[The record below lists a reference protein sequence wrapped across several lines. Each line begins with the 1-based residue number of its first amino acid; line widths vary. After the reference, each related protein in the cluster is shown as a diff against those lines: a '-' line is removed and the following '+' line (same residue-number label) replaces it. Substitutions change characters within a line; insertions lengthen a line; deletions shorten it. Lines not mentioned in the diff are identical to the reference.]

1 MRISRAFLISGV
13 PCSLMEF
20 YDTVAREMGIAPTS
34 EIKYD
39 CRKVN
44 IAENIQDGFYEYY
57 SALARETDPSI
68 SENDIKTGITMLLA
82 MSGPKVD
89 MSLPKNAVE
98 VFDGF
103 IETIQN

>member
-1 MRISRAFLISGV
+1 MKIVIPNKAYG
-13 PCSLMEF
+13 LMEF
-20 YDTVAREMGIAPTS
+20 YDAVAREIGIEPTS
-34 EIKYD
+34 ETKYD

-44 IAENIQDGFYEYY
+44 ISVSIQDGFYEYY
-57 SALARETDPSI
+57 SKLARETDPSI
-68 SENDIKTGITMLLA
+68 SENDIKAGITMLLA

-103 IETIQN
+103 IC

>member
-1 MRISRAFLISGV
+1 MKILIPNKSY
-13 PCSLMEF
+13 SLPEF

>member
-1 MRISRAFLISGV
+1 MKILIPNKSY
-13 PCSLMEF
+13 SLHDF
-20 YDTVAREMGIAPTS
+20 YDTVAKEMGIAPTS

-44 IAENIQDGFYEYY
+44 VAENIQDGFYEYY
-57 SALARETDPSI
+57 SALARETDPYI
-68 SENDIKTGITMLLA
+68 SENDIKIGTTMLLI

-89 MSLPKNAVE
+89 INLKANEVE